1 MSVEIDWGV
10 VALALVVLAAL
21 RRRLM
26 LALVVVLVP
35 TAIAEWAGA
44 SAHSG
49 IESLADILAI
59 PGRAGPAALAALVLL
74 ALVPRYL
81 PAWHSVRST
90 A

>member
-1 MSVEIDWGV
+1 MAV
-10 VALALVVLAAL
+10 
-21 RRRLM
+21 
-26 LALVVVLVP
+26 
-35 TAIAEWAGA
+35 WAGA